1 MSDVISYNQPDDES
15 LSWLAFRY
23 VSGEMADG
31 ELSEFE
37 ARLDSG
43 SEAFE
48 LAACEAVATAVQLGD
63 AVVAALEPA
72 SWTLDSAISTPV
84 SDERP
89 SSSGRRGSFSRRVS
103 MTASAVAV
111 VAVGWLLT
119 TSVSVTKVAVDISDR
134 TCKLSDDGV
143 SVGASEM
150 VRIWADSVGEV
161 GEVGEVGSNVDEQL
175 LVSTVDVPTVFNAD
189 VPDWLLAALQSQQ
202 DAANG
207 LTGPE
212 VLEN

>member
-1 MSDVISYNQPDDES
+1 MSDVTSHNQPDDET

-63 AVVAALEPA
+63 AVVAAFEPA
-72 SWTLDSAISTPV
+72 SWTLDSAVSTPV

-119 TSVSVTKVAVDISDR
+119 TSVPEFAVDVSDR
-134 TCKLSDDGV
+134 TSTLSDDDV

-150 VRIWADSVGEV
+150 VRIWADS
-161 GEVGEVGSNVDEQL
+161 VGEVGSNVDEQL
-175 LVSTVDVPTVFNAD
+175 LVSTVDVPTVFKAD